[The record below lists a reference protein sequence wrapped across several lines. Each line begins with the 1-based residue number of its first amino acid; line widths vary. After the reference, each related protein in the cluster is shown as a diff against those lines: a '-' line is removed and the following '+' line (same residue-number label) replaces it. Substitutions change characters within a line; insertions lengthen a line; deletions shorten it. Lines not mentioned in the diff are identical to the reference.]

1 MEVIKV
7 ENINKTFY
15 SKNDSL
21 KVIDNLSFSLKK
33 DEILAIVGPS
43 GGGKSTILNIIAGL
57 MKYDDGNIYTL
68 GKIGYMFQ
76 KDLLFEWRTIF
87 KNVILAKEISKDI
100 TKEDLD
106 RASNLLKSYDLEDFK
121 NAYPNELS
129 GGMRQRVALIRTLLS
144 SPDILLLDEPFS
156 ALDAQTRIK
165 VSDDVHKVIKKHH
178 LSAILVT
185 HDIAEA
191 ISIGDRVLVL
201 SKRPATVVKE
211 YTIDMNKSPIEKRK
225 DPLFNKYFTFI
236 WDDLNE

>member
-21 KVIDNLSFSLKK
+21 KVIDNLSFTLKK

-57 MKYDDGNIYTL
+57 MKYDSGNIYTS

-106 RASNLLKSYDLEDFK
+106 TASNLLKSYDLEDFK

-165 VSDDVHKVIKKHH
+165 VSDDVHKVIKKQH